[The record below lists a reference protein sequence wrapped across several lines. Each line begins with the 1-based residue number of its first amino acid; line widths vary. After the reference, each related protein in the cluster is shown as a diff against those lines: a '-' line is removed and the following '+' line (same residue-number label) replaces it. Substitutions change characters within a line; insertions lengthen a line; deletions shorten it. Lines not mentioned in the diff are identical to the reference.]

1 MMVAGVERPPFEPG
15 HRLSTIHGAYSPRA
29 IEERAAQVHG
39 ALYEVAPW
47 LSEDHYAP
55 SVARYLQATAREAL
69 AHEALMAMA
78 PGARGFTRL
87 LETATAA
94 SRLAWFMGD
103 ALGLTPAGHAR
114 LKMLVAGG
122 EHAER
127 SLADLAS
134 EGRRVR
140 LAAVDAS
147 AVDEDQA
154 ASV

>member
-1 MMVAGVERPPFEPG
+1 MVAGVERPPFAPG
-15 HRLSTIHGAYSPRA
+15 NVVALKHGAYSPAELEKRA
-29 IEERAAQVHG
+29 EIVHEH
-39 ALYEVAPW
+39 LLDVAPW
-47 LSEDHYAP
+47 VSEEHYAP
-55 SVARYLQATAREAL
+55 SVSRYLQATAREQL
-69 AHEALMAMA
+69 AHEALIGME

-127 SLADLAS
+127 SLADLAD
-134 EGRRVR
+134 EGRRAR
-140 LAAVDAS
+140 LAAVDANS
-147 AVDEDQA
+147 VEDDQGV
-154 ASV
+154 SG